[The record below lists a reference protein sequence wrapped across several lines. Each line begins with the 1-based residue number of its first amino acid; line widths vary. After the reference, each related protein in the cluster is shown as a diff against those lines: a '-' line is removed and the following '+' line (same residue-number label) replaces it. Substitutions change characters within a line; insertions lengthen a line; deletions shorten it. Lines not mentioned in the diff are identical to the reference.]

1 MSNGTRAPV
10 LLRMNVLLNEN
21 EGLPL
26 AIRSEHG
33 KIVPVLGYRVFITI
47 VAHEFQSDLVLL
59 NIRYLQ

>member
-33 KIVPVLGYRVFITI
+33 KIVPVLDYKVFIAI
-47 VAHEFQSDLVLL
+47 VAHEFQLDLVLL